1 MVMDAGVDFRALG
14 RLRPL
19 SWLSQDQIKRLAA
32 EARLIR
38 TIRGEPIFT
47 GGEEATRIFVLLSGA
62 AKLQLENEGQRVL
75 VGLLGPGEVF
85 GLTALLGPGQSTRAF
100 KCEAFTDCS
109 SAAVAPE
116 TFVEIV
122 LGVPLERVKNM
133 LDMTVG
139 RWWGMVLR
147 YSSFIGLGL
156 RERLAGALL
165 EIAAKFGVQDA
176 RGTLL
181 TLRLTHSDL
190 ADLVGA
196 SRQRTTEQLSEFE
209 RENAILR
216 DGRRL
221 IVVPARMAAMSQLTH
236 FELPRNTGLE
246 HASK

>member
-1 MVMDAGVDFRALG
+1 MVMDVGVDFRALG
-14 RLRPL
+14 RLKPL
-19 SWLSQDQIKRLAA
+19 SWLSQDQIRRLAE

-47 GGEEATRIFVLLSGA
+47 GGEEAKRIFVMLSGA
-62 AKLQLENEGQRVL
+62 AKLRLENEGQRVL

-85 GLTALLGPGQSTRAF
+85 GLTALLGQPTHVF
-100 KCEAFTDCS
+100 KCEAFSDCA
-109 SAAVAPE
+109 SAALAPE
-116 TFVEIV
+116 TFIDIV
-122 LGVPLERVKNM
+122 LGVPLERAKHV
-133 LDMTVG
+133 LDMTMG
-139 RWWGMVLR
+139 RWWGMVVR

-165 EIAAKFGVQDA
+165 EIASKFGVQDA
-176 RGTLL
+176 RGMLL

-190 ADLVGA
+190 AELVGA

-209 RENAILR
+209 REHAILR

-221 IVVPARMAAMSQLTH
+221 IVVPERMAAMSQLTH
-236 FELPRNTGLE
+236 FDSPRNTVVE